1 MNIPWWHDFYDEA
14 LEAVLLDSPSEEDNL
29 AQARA
34 LMTLLDLKP
43 GARVL
48 DQCCGNGR
56 LSLPL
61 ARLGCEVLGID
72 LATGYIAKAEA
83 RARCEGLST
92 RFEVQDALTWSAT
105 PPRQAVINMWTSF
118 GYSDDDAVNRQML
131 QRAFDSLEA
140 GGLFLLDTLNLPGVL
155 HHFRPRMENR
165 VTTADGELH
174 LERLTR
180 LNWER
185 GLMLKDWIYT
195 LPDGSRRVKH
205 SSTRLYLPHNI
216 SALLRDCGF
225 VDLKICGELDG
236 SPLSMD
242 SLRLIILARRPV

>member
-1 MNIPWWHDFYDEA
+1 MNKPWWHDFYDEA
-14 LEAVLLDSPSEEDNL
+14 LEAILLDAASDEDNVK
-29 AQARA
+29 QARA
-34 LMTLLDLKP
+34 LMSLLGLKP

-61 ARLGCEVLGID
+61 ARLGCEVLGVD
-72 LATGYIAKAEA
+72 LAAGYIAKAEA
-83 RARCEGLST
+83 RARSEGLNA
-92 RFEVQDALTWSAT
+92 RFEVQDALEWYAS

-118 GYSDDDAVNRQML
+118 GYSDQDEINRLML
-131 QRAFDSLEA
+131 QRAFDSLEP

-155 HHFRPRMENR
+155 HHFRERVENR
-165 VTTADGELH
+165 VSTPAGELH

-180 LNWER
+180 LDWDR

-195 LPDGSRRVKH
+195 LPDGSRQVKH
-205 SSTRLYLPHNI
+205 SSTRLYLPHSI
-216 SALLRDCGF
+216 CALLRSCGF
-225 VDLKICGELDG
+225 VDLKIHGELDG

-242 SLRLIILARRPV
+242 SLRLIIVARRPL

>member
-1 MNIPWWHDFYDEA
+1 MTQAWWHDFYDES
-14 LEAVLLDSPSEEDNL
+14 LEAVLLDAASEEDNL

-34 LMTLLDLKP
+34 LMALLGLKP

-61 ARLGCEVLGID
+61 ARLGFEVLGVD
-72 LATGYIAKAEA
+72 LAAGYIAKAEA
-83 RARCEGLST
+83 RARAEGLRV
-92 RFEVQDALTWSAT
+92 RFEVQDALTWSAN
-105 PPRQAVINMWTSF
+105 PPRQVVINMWTSF

-140 GGLFLLDTLNLPGVL
+140 GGVFLLDTLNLPGVL

-165 VTTADGELH
+165 VKTPAGELH
-174 LERLTR
+174 LERLTT
-180 LNWER
+180 LDWER

-195 LPDGSRRVKH
+195 LPDGSRRVNH
-205 SSTRLYLPHNI
+205 SSTRLYLPHSIN
-216 SALLRDCGF
+216 AMLRDCGF

-242 SLRLIILARRPV
+242 SLRLIISARRPL